1 MGARHLTKGWPIRVK
16 GTQLRTLD
24 SATREEDSFP
34 FLLRA
39 HEAWA
44 ALATLSSQGETSEN
58 VADTSEDGAKVER
71 EIET

>member
-24 SATREEDSFP
+24 SATREDSFP

-44 ALATLSSQGETSEN
+44 ALATLSPQGETSEN

-71 EIET
+71 EIES